1 MALPIQNATIYTATV
16 PSTKQEI
23 KFRAFL
29 VREEKA
35 LLIAQQSDDQVVM
48 MDTLKQII
56 KSCVK
61 TELNMDTLALFDIEY
76 IFCQLRS
83 KSVGEVVDIVV
94 ACDVC
99 PDEDTN
105 ARVKLSFDL
114 SKLQVNF
121 PAEHTKK
128 IPLFADVGVVM
139 KYPSLSMIKDLEGM
153 DQADAESVFKVVT
166 SSIDMIY
173 DGDELHHGKDQT
185 HEELQEFLENLNQ
198 EQFKKI
204 QQFFET
210 MPKLSKEVQYDCPVC
225 KHHHDKVI
233 EGLNSFF

>member
-1 MALPIQNATIYTATV
+1 
-16 PSTKQEI
+16 
-23 KFRAFL
+23 
-29 VREEKA
+29 
-35 LLIAQQSDDQVVM
+35 
-48 MDTLKQII
+48 
-56 KSCVK
+56 
-61 TELNMDTLALFDIEY
+61 MDTLALFDIEY
-76 IFCQLRS
+76 LFCQLRA

-99 PDEDTN
+99 PDEDTK
-105 ARVKLSFDL
+105 ARVKISFDL

-128 IPLFADVGVVM
+128 IPLFGDVGVVM
-139 KYPSLSMIKDLEGM
+139 RYPSLSMIKDLEGM
-153 DQADAESVFKVVT
+153 DQADAETVFKVITT
-166 SSIDMIY
+166 SIELIY
-173 DGDELHHGKDQT
+173 DGDELHYAKDQT
-185 HEELQEFLENLNQ
+185 HEEIQEFLENLNQ

-225 KHHHDKVI
+225 KHHHEKVI

>member
-1 MALPIQNATIYTATV
+1 MALPIQNATLYTATI

-29 VREEKA
+29 VKEEKA
-35 LLIAQQSDDQVVM
+35 LLIAQQSEDQTVM

-76 IFCQLRS
+76 LFCQLRA
-83 KSVGEVVDIVV
+83 KSVGEIVDIVV

-99 PDEDTN
+99 PDEETK

-128 IPLFADVGVVM
+128 IPLFDDVGVVM

-166 SSIDMIY
+166 TSIELIY
-173 DGDELHHGKDQT
+173 DGDELHYAKDQT
-185 HEELQEFLENLNQ
+185 EQELQEFLENLNQ

-225 KHHHDKVI
+225 KHHHEKVI

>member
-1 MALPIQNATIYTATV
+1 MALPIQNATLYTATI
-16 PSTKQEI
+16 PSTKQEV

-29 VREEKA
+29 VKEEKA
-35 LLIAQQSDDQVVM
+35 LLIAQQSDDQTVM

-61 TELNMDTLALFDIEY
+61 TELDMDTLALFDIEY
-76 IFCQLRS
+76 LFCQLRA

-99 PDEDTN
+99 PDEETK

-121 PAEHTKK
+121 PTEHTKK
-128 IPLFADVGVVM
+128 IPLFDDVGVVM
-139 KYPSLSMIKDLEGM
+139 RYPSLAMIKDLEGM

-166 SSIDMIY
+166 TSIELIY
-173 DGDELHHGKDQT
+173 DGDELHYSKDQT

-225 KHHHDKVI
+225 KHHHEKVI

>member
-1 MALPIQNATIYTATV
+1 MALPIQNATLYTATI

-29 VREEKA
+29 VKEEKA
-35 LLIAQQSDDQVVM
+35 LLIAQQSEDQTVM

-76 IFCQLRS
+76 LFCQLRA
-83 KSVGEVVDIVV
+83 KSVGEIVDIVV

-99 PDEDTN
+99 PDEETK

-128 IPLFADVGVVM
+128 IPLFDDVGVVM

-166 SSIDMIY
+166 TSIELIY
-173 DGDELHHGKDQT
+173 DGDELHYAKDQT
-185 HEELQEFLENLNQ
+185 EQELQEFLENLNQ
-198 EQFKKI
+198 DQFKKI

-225 KHHHDKVI
+225 KHHHEKVI

>member
-35 LLIAQQSDDQVVM
+35 LLIAQQSEDPTVM

-61 TELNMDTLALFDIEY
+61 TELDTDSLALFDIEY
-76 IFCQLRS
+76 IFAQLRS
-83 KSVGEVVDIVV
+83 KSVGEIVEIVV

-99 PDEDTN
+99 PDEDTK
-105 ARVKLSFDL
+105 ARVKLTFDL

-121 PAEHTKK
+121 PTEHNKK
-128 IPLFADVGVVM
+128 IALFDEVGVVM
-139 KYPSLSMIKDLEGM
+139 RYPSLSMIKDLEGM
-153 DQADAESVFKVVT
+153 DQADTESVFRVIT
-166 SSIDMIY
+166 SSMEYIY
-173 DGDELHHGKDQT
+173 DGDELHHAKDQT
-185 HEELQEFLENLNQ
+185 KTELQEFLENLNQ
-198 EQFKKI
+198 DQFKKI

-225 KHHHDKVI
+225 KHHHEKVI

>member
-1 MALPIQNATIYTATV
+1 MALPIQNAAVYTTKV

-23 KFRAFL
+23 KFRGFL
-29 VREEKA
+29 VKEEKA
-35 LLIAQQSDDQVVM
+35 LLIAQQSEDATVM

-61 TELNMDTLALFDIEY
+61 TELDVDALALFDIEY
-76 IFCQLRS
+76 IFAQLRS
-83 KSVGEVVDIVV
+83 KSVGELVDLMV

-99 PDEDTN
+99 PDEEMK

-114 SKLQVNF
+114 SKLEVNF
-121 PAEHTKK
+121 PADHNKK
-128 IPLFADVGVVM
+128 ITLFDNVGVVM
-139 KYPSLSMIKDLEGM
+139 RYPSLNIIKDLENM
-153 DQADAESVFKVVT
+153 DQTDAESIFKIIT
-166 SSIDMIY
+166 KSIDFIY
-173 DGDELHHGKDQT
+173 DGDELHYAKDQT
-185 HEELQEFLENLNQ
+185 EAELKEFLENLSQ

-225 KHHHDKVI
+225 NHHHEKVI
-233 EGLNSFF
+233 EGLSSFF

>member
-1 MALPIQNATIYTATV
+1 MALPIQNAAVYTATV

-29 VREEKA
+29 VKEEKA
-35 LLIAQQSDDQVVM
+35 LLIAQQSEEPAVM
-48 MDTLKQII
+48 LDTLKQII

-61 TELNMDTLALFDIEY
+61 TELDVDSLALFDIEY
-76 IFCQLRS
+76 IFAQLRS
-83 KSVGEVVDIVV
+83 KSVGEIVEIVV

-99 PDEDTN
+99 PDEETK
-105 ARVKLSFDL
+105 ARVKLTFDL

-121 PAEHTKK
+121 PADHNKK
-128 IPLFADVGVVM
+128 IALFDEVGVVM
-139 KYPSLSMIKDLEGM
+139 RYPSLNIIKDLEGM
-153 DQADAESVFKVVT
+153 DQTDAESVFKVVT
-166 SSIDMIY
+166 SSIDFIY
-173 DGDELHHGKDQT
+173 DGDELHYAKDQT
-185 HEELQEFLENLNQ
+185 EAELKEFLENLSQ

-225 KHHHDKVI
+225 KHHHSKVI
-233 EGLNSFF
+233 EGLSSFF

>member
-1 MALPIQNATIYTATV
+1 MALPIQNAAVYTAKV

-23 KFRAFL
+23 KFRGFL
-29 VREEKA
+29 VKEEKA
-35 LLIAQQSDDQVVM
+35 LLIAQQSEDPTVM

-61 TELNMDTLALFDIEY
+61 TELDVDALALFDIEY
-76 IFCQLRS
+76 IFAQLRS
-83 KSVGEVVDIVV
+83 KSVGELVDLMV

-99 PDEDTN
+99 PDEEMK

-114 SKLQVNF
+114 SKLEVNF
-121 PAEHTKK
+121 PADHNKK
-128 IPLFADVGVVM
+128 ITLFDNVGVVM
-139 KYPSLSMIKDLEGM
+139 RYPSLNIIKDLENM
-153 DQADAESVFKVVT
+153 DQADAESIFKIIT
-166 SSIDMIY
+166 KSIDFIY
-173 DGDELHHGKDQT
+173 DGDELHYAKDQT
-185 HEELQEFLENLNQ
+185 EAELKEFLENLSQ

-225 KHHHDKVI
+225 NHHHEKVI
-233 EGLNSFF
+233 EGLSSFF

>member
-61 TELNMDTLALFDIEY
+61 TELDVDTLALFDIEY
-76 IFCQLRS
+76 IFAQLRS
-83 KSVGEVVDIVV
+83 KSVGEIVEIVV

-99 PDEDTN
+99 PDEDTK
-105 ARVKLSFDL
+105 ARVKLTFDL

-121 PAEHTKK
+121 PAEHSKK
-128 IPLFADVGVVM
+128 IALFDDVGVVM
-139 KYPSLSMIKDLEGM
+139 RYPSLSMIKDLEGM
-153 DQADAESVFKVVT
+153 DQADTESVFRVIT
-166 SSIDMIY
+166 SSMEYIY
-173 DGDELHHGKDQT
+173 DGDELHHAKDQT
-185 HEELQEFLENLNQ
+185 KEELQQFLENLNQ
-198 EQFKKI
+198 DQFKKI

-210 MPKLSKEVQYDCPVC
+210 MPKLSKEVKYDCPVC
-225 KHHHDKVI
+225 KHHHEKVI

>member
-1 MALPIQNATIYTATV
+1 MALPIQNATLYTATI
-16 PSTKQEI
+16 PSTKQEV

-29 VREEKA
+29 VKEEKA
-35 LLIAQQSDDQVVM
+35 LLIAQQSDDQTVM

-76 IFCQLRS
+76 LFCQLRA

-99 PDEDTN
+99 PDEDTK
-105 ARVKLSFDL
+105 ARVKISFDL

-128 IPLFADVGVVM
+128 IPLFGDVGVVM

-166 SSIDMIY
+166 TSIDMIY
-173 DGDELHHGKDQT
+173 DGDELHHAKDQT

-225 KHHHDKVI
+225 KQHHEKVI

>member
-1 MALPIQNATIYTATV
+1 MALPIQNAAVYTATV

-29 VREEKA
+29 VKEEKA
-35 LLIAQQSDDQVVM
+35 LLIAQQSEDPTVM

-56 KSCVK
+56 KSCVRS
-61 TELNMDTLALFDIEY
+61 ELDVETLALYDIEY
-76 IFCQLRS
+76 IFAQLRS
-83 KSVGEVVDIVV
+83 KSVGEIVEIVV

-99 PDEDTN
+99 PDEDTK
-105 ARVKLSFDL
+105 ARVKLTFDL

-121 PAEHTKK
+121 SAEHTKK
-128 IPLFADVGVVM
+128 IQLFDDVGVVM
-139 KYPSLSMIKDLEGM
+139 RYPSLSMIKDLEGM

-166 SSIDMIY
+166 TSIELIY
-173 DGDELHHGKDQT
+173 DGDELHYAKDQT
-185 HEELQEFLENLNQ
+185 HGELQEFLENLTQ

-225 KHHHDKVI
+225 KHHHEKVI

>member
-1 MALPIQNATIYTATV
+1 MALPIQNATVYTATI
-16 PSTKQEI
+16 PSTKQEV

-29 VREEKA
+29 VKEEKA
-35 LLIAQQSDDQVVM
+35 LLIAQQSDDQAVM

-76 IFCQLRS
+76 LFCQLRA

-99 PDEDTN
+99 PDEDTK
-105 ARVKLSFDL
+105 ARVKISFDL

-128 IPLFADVGVVM
+128 IPLFGDVGVVM
-139 KYPSLSMIKDLEGM
+139 RYPSLSMIKDLEGM
-153 DQADAESVFKVVT
+153 DQADAETVFKVITT
-166 SSIDMIY
+166 SIELIY
-173 DGDELHHGKDQT
+173 DGDELHYAKDQT
-185 HEELQEFLENLNQ
+185 HEEIQEFLENLNQ

-225 KHHHDKVI
+225 KHHHEKVI

>member
-61 TELNMDTLALFDIEY
+61 TELDVDTLALFDIEY
-76 IFCQLRS
+76 IFAQLRS
-83 KSVGEVVDIVV
+83 KSVGEIVEIVV

-99 PDEDTN
+99 PDEDTK
-105 ARVKLSFDL
+105 ARVKLIFDL

-121 PAEHTKK
+121 PAEHSKK
-128 IPLFADVGVVM
+128 IALFDDVGVVM
-139 KYPSLSMIKDLEGM
+139 RYPSLSMIKDLEGM
-153 DQADAESVFKVVT
+153 DQADTESVFRVIT
-166 SSIDMIY
+166 SSMEYIY
-173 DGDELHHGKDQT
+173 DGDELHHAKDQT
-185 HEELQEFLENLNQ
+185 KEELQEFLENLNQ
-198 EQFKKI
+198 DQFKKI

-210 MPKLSKEVQYDCPVC
+210 MPKLSKEVKYDCPVC
-225 KHHHDKVI
+225 KHHHEKVI

>member
-1 MALPIQNATIYTATV
+1 MALPIQNAAVYTATV

-29 VREEKA
+29 VKEEKA
-35 LLIAQQSDDQVVM
+35 LLIAQQSEDPTVM

-61 TELNMDTLALFDIEY
+61 TELDTDALALFDIEY
-76 IFCQLRS
+76 IFAQLRS
-83 KSVGEVVDIVV
+83 KSVGEVVEIVV

-99 PDEDTN
+99 PDEDTK
-105 ARVKLSFDL
+105 ARVKLTFDL

-121 PAEHTKK
+121 PAEHNKK
-128 IPLFADVGVVM
+128 IALFDDVGVVM
-139 KYPSLSMIKDLEGM
+139 KYPSLNIIKDLEGM
-153 DQADAESVFKVVT
+153 DQTDAESVFKIIT
-166 SSIDMIY
+166 KSIDFIY
-173 DGDELHHGKDQT
+173 DAEELHYAKDQT
-185 HEELQEFLENLNQ
+185 ETELKEFLENLNQ

-225 KHHHDKVI
+225 KHHHEKVI
-233 EGLNSFF
+233 EGLSSFF

>member
-1 MALPIQNATIYTATV
+1 MALPIQNATLYTATI

-29 VREEKA
+29 VKEEKA
-35 LLIAQQSDDQVVM
+35 LLIAQQSEDQTVM

-61 TELNMDTLALFDIEY
+61 TELDMDTLALFDIEY

-99 PDEDTN
+99 PDEDTK

-225 KHHHDKVI
+225 KHHHEKVI

>member
-1 MALPIQNATIYTATV
+1 MALPIQNATLYTATI

-29 VREEKA
+29 VKEEKA
-35 LLIAQQSDDQVVM
+35 LLIAQQSEDQTVM

-61 TELNMDTLALFDIEY
+61 TDLNMDTLALFDIEY
-76 IFCQLRS
+76 LFCQLRA

-99 PDEDTN
+99 PDEDTK

-128 IPLFADVGVVM
+128 IPLFDDVGVVM

-166 SSIDMIY
+166 TSIELIY
-173 DGDELHHGKDQT
+173 DGDELHYSKDQT
-185 HEELQEFLENLNQ
+185 EQELQEFLENLNQ
-198 EQFKKI
+198 DQFKKI

>member
-1 MALPIQNATIYTATV
+1 MALPIQNATLYTATI

-29 VREEKA
+29 VKEEKA
-35 LLIAQQSDDQVVM
+35 LLIAQQSEDQTVM

-76 IFCQLRS
+76 LFCQLRA
-83 KSVGEVVDIVV
+83 KSVGEIVDIVV

-99 PDEDTN
+99 PDEETK

-121 PAEHTKK
+121 PTEHTKK
-128 IPLFADVGVVM
+128 IPLFDDVGVVM

-166 SSIDMIY
+166 TSIELIY
-173 DGDELHHGKDQT
+173 DGDELHYAKDQT
-185 HEELQEFLENLNQ
+185 EQELQEFLENLNQ
-198 EQFKKI
+198 DQFKKI

>member
-61 TELNMDTLALFDIEY
+61 TELDVDTLALFDIEY
-76 IFCQLRS
+76 IFAQLRS
-83 KSVGEVVDIVV
+83 KSVGEIVEIVV

-99 PDEDTN
+99 PDEDTK
-105 ARVKLSFDL
+105 ARVKLTFDL

-121 PAEHTKK
+121 PSEHSKK
-128 IPLFADVGVVM
+128 IALFDDVGVVM
-139 KYPSLSMIKDLEGM
+139 RYPSLSMIKDLEGM
-153 DQADAESVFKVVT
+153 DQADTESVFRVIT
-166 SSIDMIY
+166 SSMEYIY
-173 DGDELHHGKDQT
+173 DGDELHHAKDQT
-185 HEELQEFLENLNQ
+185 KEELQEFLENLNQ
-198 EQFKKI
+198 DQFKKI

-210 MPKLSKEVQYDCPVC
+210 MPKMSKEVQYDCPVC
-225 KHHHDKVI
+225 KHHHEKVI

>member
-1 MALPIQNATIYTATV
+1 MALPIQNAAVYTATV

-29 VREEKA
+29 VKEEKA
-35 LLIAQQSDDQVVM
+35 LLIAQQSEDPVVM

-61 TELNMDTLALFDIEY
+61 TELDVETLALFDIEY
-76 IFCQLRS
+76 IFAQLRS
-83 KSVGEVVDIVV
+83 KSVGEIAEIVV

-99 PDEDTN
+99 PDDDTK
-105 ARVKLSFDL
+105 ARVKLTFDL

-121 PAEHTKK
+121 PAEHNKK
-128 IPLFADVGVVM
+128 ITLFDEVGVVM
-139 KYPSLSMIKDLEGM
+139 RYPSLSIINDLQNL
-153 DQADAESVFKVVT
+153 DQTDAESIFKIVVK
-166 SSIDMIY
+166 SVDFIY
-173 DGDELHHGKDQT
+173 DGDELHYAKDQT
-185 HEELQEFLENLNQ
+185 EAELKEFLENLNQ
-198 EQFKKI
+198 DQFKKI

-225 KHHHDKVI
+225 KHHHEKVI
-233 EGLNSFF
+233 EGLSSFF

>member
-1 MALPIQNATIYTATV
+1 MALPIQNATVYTTTV

-35 LLIAQQSDDQVVM
+35 LLIAQQSEDPVVM

-56 KSCVK
+56 KSCVR
-61 TELNMDTLALFDIEY
+61 TELDVETLALFDIEY
-76 IFCQLRS
+76 IFAQLRS
-83 KSVGEVVDIVV
+83 KSVGEIVEIVV

-99 PDEDTN
+99 PDEDTK
-105 ARVKLSFDL
+105 ARVKLTFDL

-121 PAEHTKK
+121 PTEHTKK
-128 IPLFADVGVVM
+128 IGLFDDVGVVM
-139 KYPSLSMIKDLEGM
+139 RYPSLSMIKDLEGM
-153 DQADAESVFKVVT
+153 DQADADSVFRVIT
-166 SSIDMIY
+166 SSIDLIY
-173 DGDELHHGKDQT
+173 DGDELHYAKDQT
-185 HEELQEFLENLNQ
+185 REELQEFLENLTQ

-225 KHHHDKVI
+225 KHHHEKVI